1 MSRLLSAGFVRLK
14 KNRGFWIG
22 MGISFFFGV
31 YMAVFAYKINHMY
44 NSCMRLEDI
53 FFQASGVIG
62 ILAAA
67 VLSFFLGTEYN
78 DGTIRNKLV
87 IGHKRYKVYLSS
99 LILSM
104 SVLLLLNLSCMAA
117 SCLLGIPLLGFFY
130 EANLHLIWTALGIS
144 IFTYM
149 AYAAVYTLFGML
161 IHNRSVSA
169 IICIIGMTVM
179 FCLSGYIR
187 AGLSEPEYYEDYGY
201 TFNGE
206 EMEEIAPEDKTPNPY
221 YLRGRK
227 REVYDFINDFLPTG
241 QSLQTAGLFIEHVY
255 RLPMYSLL
263 IVLTTTGAGI
273 CLFRKKDIK

>member
-1 MSRLLSAGFVRLK
+1 MRRLLSAGFARLK

-22 MGISFFFGV
+22 MGISFFFGI
-31 YMAVFAYKINHMY
+31 YMAVYAYKTNHTYDARMV
-44 NSCMRLEDI
+44 LEDI
-53 FFQASGVIG
+53 FFLASGVIG

-87 IGHKRYKVYLSS
+87 AGHKRYKVYLSS
-99 LILSM
+99 LILSI

-117 SCLLGIPLLGFFY
+117 SCLFGIPLLGFFY
-130 EANLHLIWTALGIS
+130 KANLHLIWTALGIS
-144 IFTYM
+144 LFTYM
-149 AYAAVYTLFGML
+149 AYAAVYTLSGML
-161 IHNRSVSA
+161 IQNRSVSA

-179 FCLSGYIR
+179 YCLSGYVR
-187 AGLSEPEYYEDYGY
+187 SGLSEPEYYEDYDY
-201 TFNGE
+201 YFDDE
-206 EMEEIAPEDKTPNPY
+206 EVEEIAPEDKTPNPY
-221 YLRGRK
+221 YLRGTK

-241 QSLQTAGLFIEHVY
+241 QSLQVAGLFIEHVY
-255 RLPMYSLL
+255 RLPVYSML